1 MNETKPFSEACE
13 RNKQPIFEVISP
25 LLKEKKNLLEIGS
38 GTGQHAVYFAE
49 NLPHICW
56 QTSDCEENHSDINLW
71 LDDSPAKNISR
82 PISLNV
88 LSDPWPNDRFDAVYS
103 ANTAHIMSW
112 KAVESFFAGVGSIL
126 NNKGLFVL
134 YGPFNYN
141 GDFTSESNRKFER
154 WLKSID
160 IERGIRDFE
169 AVNSLAEKAGMKLLD
184 DYAMPANNR
193 ILVWEKIG

>member
-1 MNETKPFSEACE
+1 MSTAKPFSEACE
-13 RNKQPIFEVISP
+13 RNRQPILDIISP
-25 LLKEKKNLLEIGS
+25 LLKEKRNLLEIGS

-49 NLPHICW
+49 NLPHISW

-71 LDDSPAKNISR
+71 LDDSPANNISR

-88 LSDPWPNDRFDAVYS
+88 LNDPWPNEQFDAIYS
-103 ANTAHIMSW
+103 SNTAHIMSW
-112 KAVESFFAGVGSIL
+112 TAVVSLFTGVGSIL
-126 NNKGLFVL
+126 NNRGIFLL

-141 GDFTSESNRKFER
+141 GDFTSESNRKFED

-169 AVNSLAEKAGMKLLD
+169 AVNQLAEKHGMKLLN
-184 DYAMPANNR
+184 DYEMPANNR
-193 ILVWEKIG
+193 ILVWEKTG